1 MTEQIKQLE
10 QQVAQ
15 LKIRVF
21 DTQEIA
27 RAYQEESTAFKS
39 ALSKIAEA
47 LDLTD
52 PSTTA
57 EQLVE
62 AVISKIGSKESAIAE
77 IPEE

>member
-27 RAYQEESTAFKS
+27 RAYQEESNAFKS
-39 ALSKIAEA
+39 ALGEIAKV

-62 AVISKIGSKESAIAE
+62 AVISKIGSKESAIAA